1 MPRRI
6 IAILV
11 MMVAAST
18 TAYAHTGT
26 GIHSGFLHP
35 MLGWDHLLAM
45 MGVGSWAYSIGGPAI
60 WKIPLGFMTSM
71 VVGGVL
77 GIYGVPVPFVELTI
91 LASTLVITG
100 LWLLKVR
107 MTAWVGAGVV
117 GVFAIAHG
125 YAHGAE
131 MPMDASPVLF
141 ALGFVAATG
150 LLHALGVCLA
160 LWWVR
165 RRLNTDAQSL

>member
-6 IAILV
+6 FAILV
-11 MMVAAST
+11 MIVAASA
-18 TAYAHTGT
+18 TANAHTGT

-45 MGVGSWAYSIGGPAI
+45 MGVGIWAYSIGGQAI

-71 VVGGVL
+71 IVGGVL
-77 GIYGVPVPFVELTI
+77 GIYGVPIPFVELTI

-100 LWLLKVR
+100 LWLLKIK
-107 MTAWVGAGVV
+107 MSAWVGAAVV

-131 MPMDASPVLF
+131 MPMDASPVQF

-150 LLHALGVCLA
+150 VLHALGIGLA
-160 LWWVR
+160 LWWSR
-165 RRLNTDAQSL
+165 RAVPIEH